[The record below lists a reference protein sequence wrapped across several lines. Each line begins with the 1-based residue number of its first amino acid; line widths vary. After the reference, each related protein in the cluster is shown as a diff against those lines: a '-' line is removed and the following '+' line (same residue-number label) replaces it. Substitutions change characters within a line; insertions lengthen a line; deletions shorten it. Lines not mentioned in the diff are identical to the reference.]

1 MLKVY
6 LFICL
11 YRMGEE
17 VFVPDYEPDEDHMPK
32 IDVNNIRRGQIG
44 TVKEGSVHHAVD
56 VLPM

>member
-1 MLKVY
+1 
-6 LFICL
+6 
-11 YRMGEE
+11 MGEE

-44 TVKEGSVHHAVD
+44 TVKEGIVHHAVD